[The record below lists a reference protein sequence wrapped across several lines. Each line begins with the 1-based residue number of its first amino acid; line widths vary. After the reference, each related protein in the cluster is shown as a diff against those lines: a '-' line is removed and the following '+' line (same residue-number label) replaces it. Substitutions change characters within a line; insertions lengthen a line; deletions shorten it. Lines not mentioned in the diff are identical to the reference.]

1 MRGIPKC
8 LSPPPFF
15 SPPSSSFSFTAG
27 ADPWDRA
34 VGGNKSFARC
44 SSSALTTPSR
54 MLPPSFLPLP
64 RSLSTLFVH
73 CPMCAKRPDTDAEL
87 LSYCCFTPTT
97 RLLLLLLPI
106 INMQWQSE
114 LYIHTHTMHI
124 SQAVCLSLF
133 FLFSTGKALLPPVI
147 QPNLSGEL
155 LRKTHNPPTLFF
167 RRLSFLFF
175 FLNKNAYF

>member
-87 LSYCCFTPTT
+87 LSYCCFAPTT

-114 LYIHTHTMHI
+114 LYIHTHTHYAY
-124 SQAVCLSLF
+124 QPGCLPL
-133 FLFSTGKALLPPVI
+133 
-147 QPNLSGEL
+147 
-155 LRKTHNPPTLFF
+155 TL
-167 RRLSFLFF
+167 LSFF
-175 FLNKNAYF
+175 NWQGPPPSCYSTKSIRGITT